1 MSVIPLYPEAG
12 PARPL
17 KGLYLER
24 DVRPEGW
31 AENGRGPFI
40 YANYIASVDGR
51 ISLRDA
57 SGFSVPATLANARDW
72 RLYQELAAQADVLIV
87 SGRYV
92 RQLAAGAA
100 QADPPVSTADEYA
113 DLLDWRRARGL
124 PAQPD
129 IAIVSA
135 SLDIPPEP
143 IRRLADRRVLVLT
156 TARANAART
165 RDRVRALERAGAQFV
180 PAGEARVEG
189 GKLRERLGEMGYATA
204 CMVAGPKVHATL
216 VGAGALD
223 ALFLTTRHLLLGG
236 DAGGFHTILEGP
248 AMATRLALESMHLD
262 EIGGQSFARYR
273 VLS

>member
-17 KGLYLER
+17 KELYLER

-57 SGFSVPATLANARDW
+57 SGFSVPAALANARDW

-100 QADPPVSTADEYA
+100 QAEPPVSTADEYA
-113 DLLDWRRARGL
+113 DLLDWRRARGR

-143 IRRLADRRVLVLT
+143 IRRLAGRRVLVLS
-156 TARANAART
+156 TAHADGARK
-165 RDRVRALERAGAQFV
+165 RALERAGAQV
-180 PAGEARVEG
+180 LPAGEARVEG
-189 GKLRERLGEMGYATA
+189 GKLRERLREMGYATA

-216 VGAGALD
+216 AGAGALD

-236 DAGGFHTILEGP
+236 DAGEFHTILEGP
-248 AMATRLALESMHLD
+248 AMATRLALTTLHLD